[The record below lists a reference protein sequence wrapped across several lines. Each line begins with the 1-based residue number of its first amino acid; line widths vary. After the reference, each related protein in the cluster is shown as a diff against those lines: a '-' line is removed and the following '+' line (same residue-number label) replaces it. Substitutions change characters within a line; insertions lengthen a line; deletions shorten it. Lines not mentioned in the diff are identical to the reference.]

1 MEGDWAQLLA
11 VAAVAAA
18 VVVVGGGEA
27 EVEAGLLPG
36 QLEAEAG
43 TLGLP
48 HPPLQLGHGEGERR
62 RGGGGRHLPGRG
74 VQARRH
80 REAEIPGFHILSS
93 GGGGVGGGGGGPSR
107 VAITCITGA
116 RLHSGCVTPGF
127 LEGEGR
133 RTGTGPGGG

>member
-11 VAAVAAA
+11 AAA
-18 VVVVGGGEA
+18 VVVVVVVAGGGEA

-43 TLGLP
+43 TWRLP
-48 HPPLQLGHGEGERR
+48 HPPLQLRHGEGERR
-62 RGGGGRHLPGRG
+62 RGGGGRG
-74 VQARRH
+74 VRARWH
-80 REAEIPGFHILSS
+80 REGEVPGFHILISS
-93 GGGGVGGGGGGPSR
+93 GGGGVGGGWCGPSR

-127 LEGEGR
+127 LETEGR
-133 RTGTGPGGG
+133 HTGTGPGGG

>member
-62 RGGGGRHLPGRG
+62 RGGGGRHLPGRR
-74 VQARRH
+74 VQTRWH

-93 GGGGVGGGGGGPSR
+93 
-107 VAITCITGA
+107 
-116 RLHSGCVTPGF
+116 
-127 LEGEGR
+127 
-133 RTGTGPGGG
+133 

>member
-62 RGGGGRHLPGRG
+62 RGGGGSHLPGRG

-80 REAEIPGFHILSS
+80 REAEIPG
-93 GGGGVGGGGGGPSR
+93 PSR

-116 RLHSGCVTPGF
+116 RPHSGCVTPGF
-127 LEGEGR
+127 LETEGR
-133 RTGTGPGGG
+133 RTGTGSGPGE